1 MFVEKAVSTRKMS
14 TLIKVAVRKQMFNI
28 TGFRYSSTEVCREK
42 TDLVDILRYGKVV
55 VAASNLV
62 VYLQE
67 LF

>member
-1 MFVEKAVSTRKMS
+1 MS
-14 TLIKVAVRKQMFNI
+14 ILIKVTMRKQMFNV
-28 TGFRYSSTEVCREK
+28 TGFRYSSAEVCREK

-67 LF
+67 IF